1 MTERQGSPTAS
12 ATLFTLLI
20 FLLTTKVLAR
30 FIPHVCSPSSCG
42 EIETIAYPFRL
53 KTDPAGCGEPDFE
66 LSCENNKT
74 ILELHS
80 GKYLV
85 KRISYDVQRLRVV
98 DVNLANGTC
107 SLPYKSVSVD
117 EFMDDDHY
125 SLDATTYTSFIK
137 CSSNLSDQAYR
148 LVPCLSG
155 NGTNVYVSYVTYI
168 ISSLQGSCLFV
179 SRVPTV
185 YQAVLFPSYDSIL
198 QLMQTGFD
206 LEWCIGWWYS
216 SSSYGC
222 YRSDYYLPPWLAA
235 FSVVWDFLSVVYLV
249 GRFILAPI
257 GIFGFLIHKYMT
269 TKKASGNEEIFLV
282 NQQHLMPKRYTFSDI
297 IAITNNFK
305 DKLGQG
311 GFGNVYK
318 GQLRDAFLV
327 AVKMLG
333 NAKCNDEDFINEVSI
348 IGRTHHVNI
357 VRLVGFCSEGS
368 YRALVFEYMA
378 NGSLDKL
385 LFSRETELLLVS
397 WEKLL
402 QIAVGTARGIEHLH
416 GGCSVCILHLDIKPH
431 NVLLDSNFIPKVSD
445 FGLAKFYPRE
455 KDFVS
460 ISTTRGTVGYVAPEM
475 ISRNLGAVSCKS
487 DVYSFGMLLLE
498 MAGRRRKSNSK
509 GNCSSEVY
517 FPSWVYDHLSEGGDL
532 ELENVT
538 EIEAAIARKLCIVGL
553 WCIQKAASDRPTMT
567 KVVEMLG
574 ANINDLQL
582 PSNALSFPQSISK
595 EPQSDSST
603 ELLIPETADQSL

>member
-1 MTERQGSPTAS
+1 MTKMRGSPTAS
-12 ATLFTLLI
+12 TTLFTLLI

-30 FIPHVCSPSSCG
+30 FIPRVCSPSSCG
-42 EIETIAYPFRL
+42 DIEIIDYPFRL
-53 KTDPAGCGEPDFE
+53 KTDPAVCGEPGFE

-74 ILELHS
+74 ILEFHS

-98 DVNLANGTC
+98 DVNLANGSC
-107 SLPYKSVSVD
+107 SLPYKSVSV
-117 EFMDDDHY
+117 EEVMDDSRYRLH
-125 SLDATTYTSFIK
+125 ATTYASFIK
-137 CSSNLSDQAYR
+137 CSSILNDRAYR

-155 NGTNVYVSYVTYI
+155 NGTSVYVTYDNYI
-168 ISSLQGSCLFV
+168 ISNLQGSCLFV
-179 SRVPTV
+179 SRVPTA
-185 YQAVLFPSYDSIL
+185 YQAVMFPSYDSIL

-206 LEWCIGWWYS
+206 LEWSFGCWYS
-216 SSSYGC
+216 SFSYDC
-222 YRSDYYLPPWLAA
+222 PRSDYYLSPWFDAL
-235 FSVVWDFLSVVYLV
+235 SLVWNFLSVIFFV

-257 GIFGFLIHKYMT
+257 GIFGFLVHKYMT
-269 TKKASGNEEIFLV
+269 TKKAFGNEEVFLV
-282 NQQHLMPKRYTFSDI
+282 NRQNLMPRRYAFSDI

-327 AVKMLG
+327 AVKMLD
-333 NAKCNDEDFINEVSI
+333 NDKCNDEDFINEVSI
-348 IGRTHHVNI
+348 IGRAHHVNI

-368 YRALVFEYMA
+368 NRALVFEYMA

-385 LFSRETELLLVS
+385 LFSRETELVLVS

-431 NVLLDSNFIPKVSD
+431 NVLLDSHFIPKVSD
-445 FGLAKFYPRE
+445 FGLAKCYPRE

-460 ISTTRGTVGYVAPEM
+460 ISTTKGTLGYVAPEV
-475 ISRNLGAVSCKS
+475 ISRNLGSVSCKS

-498 MAGRRRKSNSK
+498 MARRRRDSDSK
-509 GNCSSEVY
+509 RNCSSDVY
-517 FPSWVYDHLSEGGDL
+517 FPSWVYDHLSGRGDL
-532 ELENVT
+532 ELGNVAET
-538 EIEAAIARKLCIVGL
+538 EAAIARKLCIVGL
-553 WCIQKAASDRPTMT
+553 WCIQKAASDRPSMT

-574 ANINDLQL
+574 ADIDDLQL
-582 PSNALSFPQSISK
+582 PSNALSFPQSISN

-603 ELLIPETADQSL
+603 KLLMPDTADQSL

>member
-1 MTERQGSPTAS
+1 MTKRQGSPTAS

-42 EIETIAYPFRL
+42 EIEIDYPFRL

-117 EFMDDDHY
+117 EFMDNDHY
-125 SLDATTYTSFIK
+125 ILDATTYTSFIK

-155 NGTNVYVSYVTYI
+155 NGTSVYVSYVTYI

-206 LEWCIGWWYS
+206 LEWSVGCWYS
-216 SSSYGC
+216 SYSYDC
-222 YRSDYYLPPWLAA
+222 YRSDYYLPLWFAA
-235 FSVVWDFLSVVYLV
+235 FSVVWDFLSAVYLV

-348 IGRTHHVNI
+348 IGRIHHVNI

-460 ISTTRGTVGYVAPEM
+460 ISTTRGTIGYFAPEM

-509 GNCSSEVY
+509 GNCSSDVY

-574 ANINDLQL
+574 ANIDDLQL

-603 ELLIPETADQSL
+603 ESLIPETADRSL